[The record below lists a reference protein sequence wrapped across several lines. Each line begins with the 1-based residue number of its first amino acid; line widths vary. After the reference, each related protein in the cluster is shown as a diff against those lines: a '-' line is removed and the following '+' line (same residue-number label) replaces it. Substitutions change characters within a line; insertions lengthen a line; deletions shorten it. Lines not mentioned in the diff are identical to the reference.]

1 MEQTLLDTFEG
12 MKMTDRQKNLFADV
26 MVDRIQLYRNKKL
39 MCVNLKSS
47 HIIPYRE
54 IRLVRHN
61 LEAVMGPVGF
71 SVRVDDRYNLSKQY
85 RPEDFW
91 KEYQDSIMEILK
103 EDNILDFNILY
114 RGQAEMNGSMLTV
127 TCEDD
132 SMYRARQ
139 DKLTRRLQE
148 IFEDKA
154 GFHIEVEINYTEA
167 STLEAPSQ
175 EYEYVRLEHRPQQK
189 PAAGSDGNGTA
200 AAPEHNSEVPWDDGA
215 AAEGK
220 KKKPEENKACYYT
233 FTSVQEASQEAKTRE
248 SMVNFALQFLGN
260 PYVWGGTSL
269 TNGCDCSG
277 FVHQVYAHFGIS
289 TPRYSQAF
297 KSVGQ
302 PVSYQNI
309 QAGDVVVYPGHVA
322 IYIGNGNIEEAQS
335 TRAGITNSRPVN
347 CHTITAIRRLV

>member
-154 GFHIEVEINYTEA
+154 GFHIDVEINYTEA

-175 EYEYVRLEHRPQQK
+175 EYEYVRLEHRPQPK

-220 KKKPEENKACYYT
+220 KKKPEENKA
-233 FTSVQEASQEAKTRE
+233 
-248 SMVNFALQFLGN
+248 N
-260 PYVWGGTSL
+260 
-269 TNGCDCSG
+269 
-277 FVHQVYAHFGIS
+277 
-289 TPRYSQAF
+289 
-297 KSVGQ
+297 
-302 PVSYQNI
+302 
-309 QAGDVVVYPGHVA
+309 
-322 IYIGNGNIEEAQS
+322 EEAAAADRIMYRVHSRRQRWQE
-335 TRAGITNSRPVN
+335 TAVAPRGVGMLAPITVVAMEIVAVMEMAAMVAGAAGRKKAVTAATLMRNASMAETAREITSGSWIFRMRW
-347 CHTITAIRRLV
+347 TKS

>member
-132 SMYRARQ
+132 
-139 DKLTRRLQE
+139 
-148 IFEDKA
+148 
-154 GFHIEVEINYTEA
+154 FHVPGKTGQAY
-167 STLEAPSQ
+167 
-175 EYEYVRLEHRPQQK
+175 
-189 PAAGSDGNGTA
+189 
-200 AAPEHNSEVPWDDGA
+200 PE
-215 AAEGK
+215 
-220 KKKPEENKACYYT
+220 
-233 FTSVQEASQEAKTRE
+233 TS
-248 SMVNFALQFLGN
+248 
-260 PYVWGGTSL
+260 
-269 TNGCDCSG
+269 
-277 FVHQVYAHFGIS
+277 
-289 TPRYSQAF
+289 
-297 KSVGQ
+297 
-302 PVSYQNI
+302 
-309 QAGDVVVYPGHVA
+309 GDF
-322 IYIGNGNIEEAQS
+322 
-335 TRAGITNSRPVN
+335 
-347 CHTITAIRRLV
+347 